1 MDAQEEANRLADV
14 RSHGS
19 QGEKRSAKNPQKL
32 VSRHEWFYGRASR
45 VTLILQSQTTFS
57 FKLPNTKNNLKV
69 VWLCENRATQEYSNT
84 RTFISQ
90 L

>member
-1 MDAQEEANRLADV
+1 MDEQEEANRLAEV

-32 VSRHEWFYGRASR
+32 VSRREWFYGRASR
-45 VTLILQSQTTFS
+45 VTLILHSQTTFS
-57 FKLPNTKNNLKV
+57 FKLPNTKNKV

-84 RTFISQ
+84 QTFISQ